1 MSKQKLNE
9 NPAVIATAAR
19 MAIQNADG
27 KKVSVNTAR
36 QTNYASKDPAAHKKA
51 KSIFQRIKDKIS
63 KKKDKPKKDKP
74 MSKKDSDFYAR
85 QYGGKVEAISALIE
99 KNVPTDASKWSY
111 YKGQAKKKFDVYPSA
126 YANAWAAKKYKAAGG
141 GWKKESVELEEGTK
155 IQVQG
160 LGMYDDKTLKKKI
173 IQLSTDLQK
182 NAKKGDWSK
191 ASENGIRALGRMWK
205 AYQDWSRNNE
215 SVNESLL
222 KQIKQA
228 EKIAKSMS
236 GNMTGAVKAIEKI
249 KKGLSKDKKVR
260 NALKL
265 ANESVKESKTS
276 NMMKAIR
283 KHGTAGPGD
292 IIVSKNNKIVK
303 RVSVQNLKEIPA
315 EMADVKKKHPNHKI
329 GIEAKSGK
337 IAYKEQVLN
346 ERIKTAFMVHPE
358 DPDKTERH
366 WVKVFNELA
375 QGHPSP
381 IDYGPRETH
390 MYDWNDR
397 RNYELAISEYNKMMN
412 KIANGLNKS
421 LDQMNNIWK
430 EWDKIYKKY
439 LKKDGR
445 K

>member
-173 IQLSTDLQK
+173 LGMTKDLQK
-182 NAKKGDWSK
+182 LAKNDEWSK
-191 ASENGIRALGRMWK
+191 SSENAIKALGRMWG
-205 AYQDWSRNNE
+205 AYQEWARNNE
-215 SVNESLL
+215 SVNE
-222 KQIKQA
+222 
-228 EKIAKSMS
+228 
-236 GNMTGAVKAIEKI
+236 
-249 KKGLSKDKKVR
+249 
-260 NALKL
+260 
-265 ANESVKESKTS
+265 
-276 NMMKAIR
+276 
-283 KHGTAGPGD
+283 
-292 IIVSKNNKIVK
+292 
-303 RVSVQNLKEIPA
+303 
-315 EMADVKKKHPNHKI
+315 
-329 GIEAKSGK
+329 GIFGK
-337 IAYKEQVLN
+337 
-346 ERIKTAFMVHPE
+346 FS
-358 DPDKTERH
+358 
-366 WVKVFNELA
+366 F
-375 QGHPSP
+375 
-381 IDYGPRETH
+381 
-390 MYDWNDR
+390 
-397 RNYELAISEYNKMMN
+397 
-412 KIANGLNKS
+412 
-421 LDQMNNIWK
+421 
-430 EWDKIYKKY
+430 
-439 LKKDGR
+439 
-445 K
+445 